1 MIVTW
6 LIGGRTVEV
15 SCDIDIAQTPETF
28 HAHAIPDGIEI
39 RPGDV
44 VTVHDAPSRVGFGE
58 HVTCVRRATVRR
70 AGALR
75 RALTQLAALTEL
87 TELYEVGFQPKETT

>member
-15 SCDIDIAQTPETF
+15 RCDIDIAQTPESF
-28 HAHAIPDGIEI
+28 HAHAIPDGIAI

-44 VTVHDAPSRVGFGE
+44 VTVHDAPSGVGFGE
-58 HVTCVRRATVRR
+58 RIVGVRRATVRR
-70 AGALR
+70 AGALQ
-75 RALTQLAALTEL
+75 RAWTEMAALMEL